1 MNVAPSKAKISALA
15 RLVGPEVARIIA
27 LHLDTEGVENLT
39 ATLAKLDRIEREAQV
54 AELKTWGA
62 SQ

>member
-1 MNVAPSKAKISALA
+1 MTPSPSKAKISALA

-27 LHLDTEGVENLT
+27 LHLDNEGVENLT
-39 ATLAKLDRIEREAQV
+39 ATLAKLDQIEREAQV